1 MDALNFHEGARLD
14 LLEQLDVQGA
24 CCFVDL
30 RQGRYVNGLQ
40 RVNLRLAHRM
50 LLP

>member
-1 MDALNFHEGARLD
+1 MDALNFDEGARLD

-24 CCFVDL
+24 SCLVDL
-30 RQGRYVNGLQ
+30 RQGLNVNGLQ